1 MSTEVILMFV
11 GSITT
16 TFGFSWY
23 VFQYQKK
30 ELIDPLNRMMEVQQ
44 DFRREVEQV
53 KEALDGIQKELK
65 HRLIIKDG
73 TPIEVVIEKMSFQ
86 FDLMIDRDEFNFYL
100 DSQAKIE
107 FDCNGLCTRVNEK
120 FTEITGLSESQCI
133 GYKWTSA
140 IREIQREP
148 ILHAFHNHIQEGL
161 PFDRTFTLSTKNSFN
176 AKDAKMMAFSKRN
189 GEDVRLCLAT
199 LEVL

>member
-1 MSTEVILMFV
+1 MFV

-161 PFDRTFTLSTKNSFN
+161 PFDMTFTLSTKNSFN